1 MVYLLTLLCQT
12 KIGGLPT
19 NYFKTDESLKIIGKI
34 YDKLYSVG
42 GMEWAKKLGE
52 KIHNITMY
60 RTHASESIK
69 EDVWMGKI
77 PHTGVISR
85 I

>member
-52 KIHNITMY
+52 KIHKKASK
-60 RTHASESIK
+60 RTYG
-69 EDVWMGKI
+69 WGKI